1 MADRERREAQE
12 MGLMFVPEDQAPTKW
27 TGRRRLETPER
38 PAMLGKMVPIY
49 DHNTSKHPDRI
60 RVSFD
65 DGSTAVYAIDVE
77 QPHPLVVESIRIIRK
92 WNGYNNQPMRRRRKP

>member
-1 MADRERREAQE
+1 MTEKEIREAQA
-12 MGLMFVPEDQAPTKW
+12 MGLMYVPADEAQTKW

-65 DGSTAVYAIDVE
+65 DGSTVVYAVEVE
-77 QPHPLVVESIRIIRK
+77 QPHPLVMESIQIIRK

>member
-1 MADRERREAQE
+1 MTEKENREAQE
-12 MGLMFVPEDQAPTKW
+12 MGLLFVPEDQAPPKW

-92 WNGYNNQPMRRRRKP
+92 WNSYNHQPMRRRRKP

>member
-1 MADRERREAQE
+1 MTKEEIR
-12 MGLMFVPEDQAPTKW
+12 MFVPEDEAPTKW

-65 DGSTAVYAIDVE
+65 DGSTVVYDLRRD
-77 QPHPLVVESIRIIRK
+77 QPHPITVKCVETIQK

>member
-1 MADRERREAQE
+1 MTDREIREAQA
-12 MGLMFVPEDQAPTKW
+12 MSLMYVPDDQPPPKW

-65 DGSTAVYAIDVE
+65 DGSTAVYVMDVE
-77 QPHPLVVESIRIIRK
+77 QPHPLVMESIKIIRK

>member
-1 MADRERREAQE
+1 MTDREIREE
-12 MGLMFVPEDQAPTKW
+12 SELGLVYVPADQAPSKW
-27 TGRRRLETPER
+27 TGRKRMDTPER

-49 DHNTSKHPDRI
+49 DHNTSSHPDRI

-65 DGSTAVYAIDVE
+65 DGSTVVYALDVE
-77 QPHPLVVESIRIIRK
+77 QPHPMVMESIRIIRK

>member
-1 MADRERREAQE
+1 MTEKEIREAQA
-12 MGLMFVPEDQAPTKW
+12 MGLMYVPADQAPPKW

-65 DGSTAVYAIDVE
+65 DGSTAVYVMDVE
-77 QPHPLVVESIRIIRK
+77 QPHPLVMESIQIIRK

>member
-1 MADRERREAQE
+1 MTEKEIREAQE
-12 MGLMFVPEDQAPTKW
+12 LGMMFVPEDQAPPKW

-49 DHNTSKHPDRI
+49 DHNASKHPDRI

-77 QPHPLVVESIRIIRK
+77 QPHPLVMESIRIIRK

>member
-1 MADRERREAQE
+1 MTEKERREAQA
-12 MGLMFVPEDQAPTKW
+12 MGLLYVPADETPPKW

-65 DGSTAVYAIDVE
+65 DGSTVVYAVEVE
-77 QPHPLVVESIRIIRK
+77 QPHPLVMESIQIIRK

>member
-1 MADRERREAQE
+1 MSSEVIKTDS
-12 MGLMFVPEDQAPTKW
+12 VPGIW
-27 TGRRRLETPER
+27 TGRKRMDTPER

-49 DHNTSKHPDRI
+49 DHNTSSHPDRI

-65 DGSTAVYAIDVE
+65 DGSTVVYVLDVE
-77 QPHPLVVESIRIIRK
+77 QPHPMVMESIRIIRK

>member
-1 MADRERREAQE
+1 MTEKEIREAQE
-12 MGLMFVPEDQAPTKW
+12 IGLLFVQEDQAPPKW

-38 PAMLGKMVPIY
+38 PAMLSKMVPIY

>member
-1 MADRERREAQE
+1 MSRYNKEQGLLLIPADVNP
-12 MGLMFVPEDQAPTKW
+12 MVW

-65 DGSTAVYAIDVE
+65 DGSTVVYAVEVE
-77 QPHPLVVESIRIIRK
+77 QPQPLVMESI
-92 WNGYNNQPMRRRRKP
+92 NNQPMRRRRKP